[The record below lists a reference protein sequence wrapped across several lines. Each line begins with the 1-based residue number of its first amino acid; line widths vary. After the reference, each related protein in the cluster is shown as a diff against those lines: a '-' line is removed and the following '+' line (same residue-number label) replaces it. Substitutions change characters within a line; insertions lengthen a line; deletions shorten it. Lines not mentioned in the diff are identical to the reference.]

1 MPNHIGRLLALIMML
16 LMLGAALPAR
26 PANAEEQRC
35 FAETGFCISGRFR
48 AFWEQNGGL
57 PVFGYPI
64 GPAQMEANRE
74 DGQTYLTQW
83 FERNR
88 FELQR
93 QNTAPFDVLLGRLG
107 DDRLRQQGRDWSMA
121 PRERGPKPGCL
132 WFEQTGH
139 NVCDQAAGLGFKS
152 YWEQHGLQL
161 PKLEAYH

>member
-1 MPNHIGRLLALIMML
+1 MHHQIGRLLAVIGL
-16 LMLGAALPAR
+16 LFTIGAALAVR
-26 PANAEEQRC
+26 PASAEEQRC

-48 AFWEQNGGL
+48 VFWEQNGGL

-88 FELQR
+88 FELHP

-121 PRERGPKPGCL
+121 PRERGPSDGCL
-132 WFEQTGH
+132 WFGQTGH
-139 NVCDQAAGLGFKS
+139 NVCDHATGHGFK
-152 YWEQHGLQL
+152 
-161 PKLEAYH
+161 AYC